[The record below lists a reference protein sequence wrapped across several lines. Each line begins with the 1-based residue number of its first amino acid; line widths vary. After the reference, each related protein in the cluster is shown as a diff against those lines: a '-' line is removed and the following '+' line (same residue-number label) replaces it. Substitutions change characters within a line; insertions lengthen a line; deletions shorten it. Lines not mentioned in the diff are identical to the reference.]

1 MAKITSSIKTEPYK
15 VEIQSP
21 SGNSILADEPIS
33 KGGRDLGFSPK
44 ELLISALSACTS
56 ATVKMYA
63 ERKVW
68 DLQEVKLEIELV
80 DNTAEK
86 KTLIKRNI
94 ELLGNLDQEQR
105 TRLLRVAEACP
116 IHKILTGTIE
126 IETELKKEKYF

>member
-44 ELLISALSACTS
+44 ELLISALAACTS

-63 ERKVW
+63 ERKEW
-68 DLQEVKLEIELV
+68 DLQEVKLDIELV
-80 DNTAEK
+80 DSTEEK

-94 ELLGNLDQEQR
+94 ELLGNLDADQR

-116 IHKILTGTIE
+116 IHKVLTGTIE
-126 IETELKKEKYF
+126 IETELS

>member
-1 MAKITSSIKTEPYK
+1 MANITSSLKNEPYR
-15 VEIQSP
+15 VEIKSR

-33 KGGRDLGFSPK
+33 KGGQDLGFSPK
-44 ELLISALSACTS
+44 ELLISALAACTS

-63 ERKVW
+63 ERKEW

-94 ELLGNLDQEQR
+94 ELLGNLDEEQR

-116 IHKILTGTIE
+116 IHKILTRTIE
-126 IETELKKEKYF
+126 IETELC

>member
-63 ERKVW
+63 ERKEW